1 LLLKRVGMLS
11 IEGLNSGY
19 GTYRVLFDI
28 DMEIPK
34 REITVVVGPNGAG
47 KTTLINSIM
56 GVATVFSGDISYE
69 GRSIVGLPPHKLTR
83 MGIACVPQMGNIFT
97 ELSVLENL
105 RMAGYILEKEEL
117 RERIGEI
124 LDFFPVLKEFLHRK
138 AGTLSGGERRM
149 LAIAIGLIKNPKLL
163 LLDEISTDLAPIIRN
178 RVMEKIMELRDD
190 LGITVLMVEQI
201 AKKALEIGDNAYLL
215 VSGEIRFRGKAEELL
230 HHPKLARLYLG
241 IKE

>member
-1 LLLKRVGMLS
+1 MLNV
-11 IEGLNSGY
+11 EGLNSGY

-83 MGIACVPQMGNIFT
+83 MGIACVPQMGNVFT
-97 ELSVLENL
+97 DLSVLENL

-117 RERIGEI
+117 RERIEEI
-124 LDFFPVLKEFLHRK
+124 LDFFPVLKKFLHRK

-190 LGITVLMVEQI
+190 LGITILMVEQI

>member
-1 LLLKRVGMLS
+1 MLNV
-11 IEGLNSGY
+11 EGLNSGY

-83 MGIACVPQMGNIFT
+83 MGIACVPQMGNVFT
-97 ELSVLENL
+97 DLSVLENL

-117 RERIGEI
+117 RERIEEI
-124 LDFFPVLKEFLHRK
+124 LDLFPVLKKFLHRK

-190 LGITVLMVEQI
+190 LGITILMVEQI

>member
-1 LLLKRVGMLS
+1 MILRRVGMLNV
-11 IEGLNSGY
+11 EGLNSGY

-83 MGIACVPQMGNIFT
+83 MGIACVPQMGNVFT
-97 ELSVLENL
+97 DLSVLENL

-117 RERIGEI
+117 RERIEEI
-124 LDFFPVLKEFLHRK
+124 LDLFPVLKKFLHRK

-190 LGITVLMVEQI
+190 LGITILMVEQI

>member
-1 LLLKRVGMLS
+1 MILRRIEMLN

-28 DMEIPK
+28 NMEIPK

-83 MGIACVPQMGNIFT
+83 MGIACVPQMGNVFT

-117 RERIGEI
+117 GERIKEI

>member
-1 LLLKRVGMLS
+1 MLN

-28 DMEIPK
+28 NMEIPK

-83 MGIACVPQMGNIFT
+83 MGIACVPQMGNVFT

-117 RERIGEI
+117 GERIKEI

>member
-1 LLLKRVGMLS
+1 MILRRIEMLN

-28 DMEIPK
+28 NMEIPK

-69 GRSIVGLPPHKLTR
+69 GQSIVGLPPHKLTR
-83 MGIACVPQMGNIFT
+83 MGIACVPQMGNVFT

-117 RERIGEI
+117 GERIKEI

>member
-1 LLLKRVGMLS
+1 MLS

>member
-1 LLLKRVGMLS
+1 MLN

-28 DMEIPK
+28 NMEIPK

-69 GRSIVGLPPHKLTR
+69 GQSIVGLPPHKLTR
-83 MGIACVPQMGNIFT
+83 MGIACVPQMGNVFT

-117 RERIGEI
+117 GERIKEI

>member
-1 LLLKRVGMLS
+1 MILRRVGMLNVK
-11 IEGLNSGY
+11 GLNSGY

-83 MGIACVPQMGNIFT
+83 MGIACVPQMGNVFT
-97 ELSVLENL
+97 DLSVLENL

-117 RERIGEI
+117 RERIEEI
-124 LDFFPVLKEFLHRK
+124 LDLFPVLKKFLHRK

-190 LGITVLMVEQI
+190 LGITILMVEQI